1 MCVGQGLGLIFNCAC
16 LSPNHNIA
24 PFFGYLVASFCA
36 LALLRCYFSISII
49 ENIMFP
55 NTYGEYTKDNPG
67 IQIILNNF
75 YNMYGGTF
83 LPHPRFPAGDT
94 CLFTSFVYIFG
105 KVLKRTWLRHGR
117 VRPNTSSHPA
127 WTTNIPPTIR
137 RFSFGN
143 DHL

>member
-67 IQIILNNF
+67 IQIISNIFHTPL
-75 YNMYGGTF
+75 
-83 LPHPRFPAGDT
+83 PRFTACSCGGDGG
-94 CLFTSFVYIFG
+94 FTNFVYIFG
-105 KVLKRTWLRHGR
+105 NLYKRTWLRHGR
-117 VRPNTSSHPA
+117 VRPTIFSHPVG
-127 WTTNIPPTIR
+127 TINIPPTIR
-137 RFSFGN
+137 RFPFGD
-143 DHL
+143 DHC